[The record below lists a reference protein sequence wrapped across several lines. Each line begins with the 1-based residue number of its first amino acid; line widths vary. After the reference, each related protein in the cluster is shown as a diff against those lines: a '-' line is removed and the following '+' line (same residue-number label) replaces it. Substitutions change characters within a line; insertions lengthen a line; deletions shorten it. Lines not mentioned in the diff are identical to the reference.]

1 MKGPSALQSKVS
13 NGGCNGG
20 GTCPAMPK
28 LRGEITGEEE
38 GQGKGR
44 GAKGRGGLTVN
55 VSVCKMLLHAG
66 FQTRLFSLIR
76 SFSAAV
82 VYIATI
88 VTA

>member
-13 NGGCNGG
+13 NGGCNS
-20 GTCPAMPK
+20 GTRPAMPK
-28 LRGEITGEEE
+28 PRGEITEEEE